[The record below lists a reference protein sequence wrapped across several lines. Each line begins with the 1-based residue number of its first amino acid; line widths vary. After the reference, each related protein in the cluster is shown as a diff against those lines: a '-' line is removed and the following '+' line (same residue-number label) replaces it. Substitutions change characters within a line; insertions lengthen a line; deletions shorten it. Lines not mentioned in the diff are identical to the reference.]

1 MKRLAV
7 ACLSA
12 VLLLTVSA
20 PAFAAKKDK
29 ASIKVINQSDWAVH
43 HLFLSSSSDDDWG
56 PDQLGED
63 VLEKGDSMTLTDVPC
78 DEYDI
83 KVVDEDGDECVI
95 EAVQLCN
102 DHSYWKITNK
112 ELLGCEGY
120 GD

>member
-1 MKRLAV
+1 MKRA
-7 ACLSA
+7 A
-12 VLLLTVSA
+12 VLCLTAVFLLCGTT
-20 PAFAAKKDK
+20 PLFAAKKPK
-29 ASIKVINQSDWAVH
+29 ASVKVINQSDWAFH
-43 HLFLSSSSDDDWG
+43 HLFLSSSTDEEWG

-78 DEYDI
+78 DDYDI

-95 EAVQLCN
+95 EAVKLCN